1 MFKSN
6 LKYYRELNKLTQKQ
20 LALEVNVSKEYI
32 SQIERGIK
40 NPGFFTAQKIAKILG
55 ITIDELFF
63 KNESN

>member
-1 MFKSN
+1 MFNSN
-6 LKYYRELNKLTQKQ
+6 LKYYRKQSKLTQKQ
-20 LALEVNVSKEYI
+20 LALQAKVSKEYI

-63 KNESN
+63 KNKSN